1 MLFNEDKLQ
10 LKSPIKWAGG
20 KNFII
25 DRIRNLIEKNKTKK
39 CFVECFAGSLALT
52 LEFQPKKAII
62 NDICF
67 PLINMWIMIKDY
79 PDELCKKLLEYSDKN
94 LNKETKYNEIRSDFN
109 NLKKKELDVER
120 KILLAVYF
128 IYLNRRGFNGLYR
141 ENSNGL
147 YNVPY
152 RKYDIELIYEEEN
165 IKNLSKYFNEN
176 DITFFCGNYAELKIT
191 KDCIVYLDPPYYPV
205 KKTSFTQYNGEG
217 FGIENQNNLLNFCK
231 ELDKKKI
238 KFIQSNSPCTQIME
252 LYSDFNKESFYM
264 HRSMRSSKTGK
275 DDKEKEDNEILIWN

>member
-1 MLFNEDKLQ
+1 MLFNEDKLH

-67 PLINMWIMIKDY
+67 PLINMWIMIKEY

-94 LNKETKYNEIRSDFN
+94 LNKETKYNEIRSNFN
-109 NLKKKELDVER
+109 NLKKKELDVEQ

-176 DITFFCGNYAELKIT
+176 DITFFCGSYAELKIT

-205 KKTSFTQYNGEG
+205 KKTSFTQYNREG
-217 FGIENQNNLLNFCK
+217 FGIENQNDLLSFCK
-231 ELDKKKI
+231 ELDRKKI

>member
-1 MLFNEDKLQ
+1 MLFNEDKLL

-52 LEFQPKKAII
+52 LEFQPKNAII

-94 LNKETKYNEIRSDFN
+94 FNNEAKYNEIRFDFN
-109 NLKKKELDVER
+109 NLKKKELDVEQ

-176 DITFFCGNYAELKIT
+176 DITFCCGSYAELKIT

-217 FGIENQNNLLNFCK
+217 FGIENQNDLLSFCK
-231 ELDKKKI
+231 ELDRKKI

>member
-1 MLFNEDKLQ
+1 MLFNEDKLH

-94 LNKETKYNEIRSDFN
+94 FNNEAKYNEIRFDFN
-109 NLKKKELDVER
+109 NLKKKELDVEQ

-176 DITFFCGNYAELKIT
+176 DITFFCGSYAELKIT

-217 FGIENQNNLLNFCK
+217 FGIENQNDLLSFCK
-231 ELDKKKI
+231 ELDRKKI
-238 KFIQSNSPCTQIME
+238 KFIQSNSPCTQVME